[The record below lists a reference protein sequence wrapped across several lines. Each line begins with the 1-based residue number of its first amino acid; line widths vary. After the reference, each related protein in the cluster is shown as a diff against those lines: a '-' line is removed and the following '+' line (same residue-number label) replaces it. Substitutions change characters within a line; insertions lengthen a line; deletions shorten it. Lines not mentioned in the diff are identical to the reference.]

1 MNFVLINNNI
11 LKKTAKQQTILI
23 KLRIKPLSIV
33 GTRSIE
39 YTLHYTACNGFGLLI
54 KRFLECSCKYVSIKS
69 VVCVGSGQQDRCV
82 RGKQLWKGHIFFLS
96 SGWGWEWGGG
106 VIARHG
112 ILTLHNRSSSDQQI
126 DVNCSVTTVFDRFV
140 YNLQRKKWTGNKQS
154 CLQ

>member
-33 GTRSIE
+33 GTRSIEHVE

-69 VVCVGSGQQDRCV
+69 VVCVGSGQ
-82 RGKQLWKGHIFFLS
+82 
-96 SGWGWEWGGG
+96 
-106 VIARHG
+106 
-112 ILTLHNRSSSDQQI
+112 
-126 DVNCSVTTVFDRFV
+126 
-140 YNLQRKKWTGNKQS
+140 
-154 CLQ
+154 

>member
-23 KLRIKPLSIV
+23 KLRIKPLPIV

-69 VVCVGSGQQDRCV
+69 VVCVGSGQ
-82 RGKQLWKGHIFFLS
+82 
-96 SGWGWEWGGG
+96 
-106 VIARHG
+106 
-112 ILTLHNRSSSDQQI
+112 
-126 DVNCSVTTVFDRFV
+126 
-140 YNLQRKKWTGNKQS
+140 
-154 CLQ
+154 

>member
-39 YTLHYTACNGFGLLI
+39 YTLQYTACNGFGLLI

-69 VVCVGSGQQDRCV
+69 VVCVGSGQ
-82 RGKQLWKGHIFFLS
+82 
-96 SGWGWEWGGG
+96 
-106 VIARHG
+106 
-112 ILTLHNRSSSDQQI
+112 
-126 DVNCSVTTVFDRFV
+126 
-140 YNLQRKKWTGNKQS
+140 
-154 CLQ
+154 